1 MPSEGVN
8 IIQKDSSIVQD
19 SAEVSQRPI
28 VLLIGAMFLAV
39 VAGMSGVIAF
49 PALIPT
55 FQAEWGLSN
64 TQSGIISGVY
74 FAGYAA
80 AVPVLT
86 SLTDRVDPRRVVL
99 AGMGISFAAS
109 LGFAVGADGA
119 WSAGFWRALHGVGFA
134 GIYMPAIKAL
144 SDIVPETQ
152 QSRAVTSV
160 SAAFSVG
167 FAVSFFTTGAL
178 AEAMGWRWAFAWL
191 ALGPALGCLF
201 AAWALPRRAPIAAA
215 PLEPLMD
222 IRSAF
227 RNRRALAY
235 IVGYFVHNSESSA
248 MRSWGVSFLVLA
260 QAGQG
265 TASFGWDWSPT
276 VIAMAANFMGLPAI
290 LLANELATVSS
301 RRCVIMGIMVL
312 SALTGLVLGASV
324 SAPFVLIFGLVM
336 IYGFVVPADAGTLNA
351 ALVSVTH
358 GSRRGVTLGV
368 HAMFGAAGA
377 TLGPMV
383 FGAVLDLAGGEQ
395 SRAAW
400 MAAFAAMA
408 CLVTVGPAA
417 IHYLDPPRPN
427 APAP

>member
-1 MPSEGVN
+1 
-8 IIQKDSSIVQD
+8 
-19 SAEVSQRPI
+19 
-28 VLLIGAMFLAV
+28 MFLAV

-99 AGMGISFAAS
+99 AGMGISIAAS
-109 LGFAVGADGA
+109 LGFALGAGGA

-144 SDIVPETQ
+144 SDAVGETQ
-152 QSRAVTSV
+152 QSRAVTFV

-167 FAVSFFTTGAL
+167 FAVSFFSTGAL

-191 ALGPALGCLF
+191 ALGPAFGFLF
-201 AAWALPRRAPIAAA
+201 AAWALPRRAPAPAA

-222 IRSAF
+222 IRPAF

-235 IVGYFVHNSESSA
+235 MVGYFVHNCESSA
-248 MRSWGVSFLVLA
+248 MRAWAVSFLVLA
-260 QAGQG
+260 QAGQS
-265 TASFGWDWSPT
+265 TASFAVDWSPT
-276 VIAMAANFMGLPAI
+276 VIAMAANLVGLPAI
-290 LLANELATVSS
+290 LLANELASVTS
-301 RRCVIMGIMVL
+301 RRSVIMCIMAG

-351 ALVSVTH
+351 ALVSVA
-358 GSRRGVTLGV
+358 GESRRGVTLGV

-377 TLGPMV
+377 TVGPML
-383 FGAVLDLAGGEQ
+383 FGAVLDLAGGELSQ
-395 SRAAW
+395 VAW

-408 CLVTVGPAA
+408 CLVAVGPAA
-417 IHYLDPPRPN
+417 IHYLDPTGTRSS
-427 APAP
+427 